1 MSATD
6 RSTKR
11 KKSISFSDQQTAT
24 SPKEIS
30 KNATFS
36 FLASL
41 PKPIS
46 LIGES
51 IFHRYTKHCNDI
63 DSIRARAVSLQPSSD
78 KIPGSVKFNFEL
90 NSTGTIKEKQEF
102 KEASHR
108 CKEAIEYCQ
117 SLLKAE
123 MLVATELELAEEK
136 KKLKEY
142 FCTATS
148 LLAEAFIK
156 NDPNTPNDV
165 QSIQTLV
172 YCTADKEYRTLMNE
186 AKRIRDNAN
195 NTRTS
200 QDDEEEVDNNDINII
215 SKLFKFSGFK
225 YNMSHPS
232 DLDGFNNQ
240 FHYLT
245 NGTETLP
252 PAPGSA
258 NDDAYDLIGH
268 LIRDFT
274 ATLYSLFYT
283 SRTTYIDALEDK
295 KRNAELTAWAK
306 NALDVQATETIAM
319 NIEEANLESPELGD
333 LVDSK
338 IAARLKRLDN
348 TIKNQQKMIN
358 ELKKSKNSTGGANRL
373 QTTRTKKNNNK
384 KKDARPAQKAG
395 GVVNDSTDDSNG
407 KMKKK
412 KGKQLKQK
420 KSTSRSSYNTNEN
433 K

>member
-6 RSTKR
+6 RTTKR
-11 KKSISFSDQQTAT
+11 KKSISFADQRTAT
-24 SPKEIS
+24 TSPSQIS
-30 KNATFS
+30 KNATLA

-63 DSIRARAVSLQPSSD
+63 DNIIARAVSLQPTSD
-78 KIPGSVKFNFEL
+78 KIPVSVKFNFEL
-90 NSTGTIKEKQEF
+90 NSTSTIKEKQEF
-102 KEASHR
+102 KDASHR

-117 SLLKAE
+117 LLLKAE

-142 FCTATS
+142 FCNATS

-195 NTRTS
+195 NARTS
-200 QDDEEEVDNNDINII
+200 QDDEEEEDNNDISII

-268 LIRDFT
+268 LIHDFT

-283 SRTTYIDALEDK
+283 SRTVYMEALEDK
-295 KRNAELTAWAK
+295 KRNAELAAWAK
-306 NALDVQATETIAM
+306 NALDVQATEAIAM

-338 IAARLKRLDN
+338 IAARLKKLDN

-358 ELKKSKNSTGGANRL
+358 ELKNRKTL
-373 QTTRTKKNNNK
+373 QAVQAVETNPAATTTRPVLPQKQTLSTKVL
-384 KKDARPAQKAG
+384 QK
-395 GVVNDSTDDSNG
+395 T
-407 KMKKK
+407 
-412 KGKQLKQK
+412 
-420 KSTSRSSYNTNEN
+420 TPERR
-433 K
+433 

>member
-11 KKSISFSDQQTAT
+11 KKSISFSDQRTVTTT

-30 KNATFS
+30 KNATLA

-41 PKPIS
+41 PKPIT

-51 IFHRYTKHCNDI
+51 IFHQYTKHCNDI
-63 DSIRARAVSLQPSSD
+63 DNIRARTNSLQPTSD

-90 NSTGTIKEKQEF
+90 NSTDTIKEKQEF

-108 CKEAIEYCQ
+108 CKEAIQYCQ

-123 MLVATELELAEEK
+123 MLISTELELSEEK
-136 KKLKEY
+136 MKLKEY
-142 FCTATS
+142 FCTATA

-156 NDPNTPNDV
+156 NDPKAPDDI

-186 AKRIRDNAN
+186 ARHIRDNAN
-195 NTRTS
+195 AARTS
-200 QDDEEEVDNNDINII
+200 QDDDEENEDNADNNITIT

-232 DLDGFNNQ
+232 DLDGFHQ
-240 FHYLT
+240 HFHYHT
-245 NGTETLP
+245 NGNETLP
-252 PAPGSA
+252 PAPGST
-258 NDDAYDLIGH
+258 NDDDYELIGH
-268 LIRDFT
+268 LIHDFT

-283 SRTTYIDALEDK
+283 SRITYMNAIQDK
-295 KRNAELTAWAK
+295 KRNAELAAWAR
-306 NALDVQATETIAM
+306 NALDTHATESIAM

-338 IAARLKRLDN
+338 ISARLKRLDN

-358 ELKKSKNSTGGANRL
+358 ELKKSKSKSKKSIGGAIRPE
-373 QTTRTKKNNNK
+373 TTRNNNINNRRVPKADGVDKGFTKDNKGK
-384 KKDARPAQKAG
+384 KQ
-395 GVVNDSTDDSNG
+395 
-407 KMKKK
+407 KK
-412 KGKQLKQK
+412 KGKQPKQK
-420 KSTSRSSYNTNEN
+420 KDTSNS
-433 K
+433 

>member
-11 KKSISFSDQQTAT
+11 KKSITFADQHTATT

-30 KNATFS
+30 KNATLA

-41 PKPIS
+41 PKPIA
-46 LIGES
+46 LIGENV
-51 IFHRYTKHCNDI
+51 FHKYTKHCNDI
-63 DSIRARAVSLQPSSD
+63 DSIRARTTSLQPSSA

-90 NSTGTIKEKQEF
+90 NSTDTIKEKQEF

-123 MLVATELELAEEK
+123 MLVAAELELAEEK
-136 KKLKEY
+136 MKLKEY
-142 FCTATS
+142 FCNATS

-156 NDPNTPNDV
+156 NDPNTSNDA

-186 AKRIRDNAN
+186 AKRTRDNAN
-195 NTRTS
+195 TARAS
-200 QDDEEEVDNNDINII
+200 QDDEEEEDNSDITII

-232 DLDGFNNQ
+232 DLDGFHNQ
-240 FHYLT
+240 FHYHT
-245 NGTETLP
+245 NGIGTEP
-252 PAPGSA
+252 PPPGSA
-258 NDDAYDLIGH
+258 NNDDYDLIGH
-268 LIRDFT
+268 LIHDFT
-274 ATLYSLFYT
+274 ATLYALFHT
-283 SRTTYIDALEDK
+283 SRTTYNNAIEDK
-295 KRNAELTAWAK
+295 KRNAELAAWAR
-306 NALDVQATETIAM
+306 NALDTQATETIAM

-338 IAARLKRLDN
+338 ISARLKKLDN

-358 ELKKSKNSTGGANRL
+358 ELNKSNKSKNSQSGANR
-373 QTTRTKKNNNK
+373 REKNRSNNNK
-384 KKDARPAQKAG
+384 STRHAQKAD
-395 GVVNDSTDDSNG
+395 GVDKGSTNDSNG
-407 KMKKK
+407 KKKKK
-412 KGKQLKQK
+412 KGKQPNQK
-420 KSTSRSSYNTNEN
+420 KSTSSS
-433 K
+433 